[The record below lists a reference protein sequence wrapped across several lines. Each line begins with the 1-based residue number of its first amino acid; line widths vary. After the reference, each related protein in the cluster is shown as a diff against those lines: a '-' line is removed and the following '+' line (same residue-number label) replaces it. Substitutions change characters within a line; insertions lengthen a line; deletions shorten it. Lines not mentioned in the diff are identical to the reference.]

1 MNQVVENLV
10 PICIYC
16 LNCTKFGQLIPR
28 KIIEIVATRC
38 QILRLKCTKFNF
50 GGGAYST
57 PPDPLAKFKEPTSNG
72 SKGEGRERW
81 GGKRRARLP
90 NVYGGKNILNFSIIL
105 NKYYKSI

>member
-1 MNQVVENLV
+1 MH
-10 PICIYC
+10 
-16 LNCTKFGQLIPR
+16 
-28 KIIEIVATRC
+28 EILSVVATRC